1 MCNNHTPS
9 CMCFRD
15 VQAVMFVVDSSDKLR
30 MSVAKEE
37 LEQLLKHP
45 GDDQSCGFTVMPNN
59 SEVAL
64 NRTHKHHSTK

>member
-1 MCNNHTPS
+1 MFFFKFYHICNNYT

-45 GDDQSCGFTVMPNN
+45 GDD
-59 SEVAL
+59 
-64 NRTHKHHSTK
+64 